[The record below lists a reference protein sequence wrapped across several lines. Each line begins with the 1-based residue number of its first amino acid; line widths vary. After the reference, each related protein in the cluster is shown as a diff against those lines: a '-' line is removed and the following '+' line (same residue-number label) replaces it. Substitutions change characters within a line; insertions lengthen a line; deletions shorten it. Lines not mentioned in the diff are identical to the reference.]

1 MKLYLSVFLLFLSIF
16 QIQAQCLAE
25 SKVKIGGSYQSDL
38 FIDPCPYY
46 NYFVDAEESS
56 TGYHYSN
63 RPMTMVPNGFAEIKK
78 NLEALLVTKVGEE
91 LVSKLK
97 FKGVSIS
104 AYDSIRKFES
114 RYPVVDMAKCMTKY
128 FFYYDFQ
135 PTAGVNFCVGI
146 ALNDYQQI
154 ISPLPFP
161 ETEEKLAID
170 YSLNVCKVLQIAK
183 ETETKFE
190 PVDFVSF
197 EFDPDK
203 KEFFWVVRQQIINPK
218 KGVNEYNQILIEARD
233 ASQVVS
239 YRRTVYIE

>member
-1 MKLYLSVFLLFLSIF
+1 MKLYLSIFLLFLSIVK
-16 QIQAQCLAE
+16 INAQCLDE

-46 NYFVDAEESS
+46 NYFVDAEKSS

-63 RPMTMVPNGFAEIKK
+63 RPIDLVPTGFAEIKK
-78 NLEALLVTKVGEE
+78 NLEDLLVKKVGEE
-91 LVSKLK
+91 MVSKLK

-104 AYDSIRKFES
+104 VYDSIRKFEA
-114 RYPVVDMAKCMTKY
+114 RYPVVDMSKCMTKY
-128 FFYYDFQ
+128 FFYYDFE
-135 PTAGVNFCVGI
+135 PAEGVSYCLGI
-146 ALNDYQQI
+146 ALDDYQQL
-154 ISPLPFP
+154 ISPLLLP
-161 ETEEKLAID
+161 ETEEKLALD
-170 YSLNVCKVLQIAK
+170 YSLDVCKILQIAK
-183 ETETKFE
+183 ATETKFE

-233 ASQVVS
+233 ATQVVS